1 MAHPGKVQNSQHQE
15 RYQYVPWGSR
25 DDKVRQRGG
34 DKVCW
39 PGNKLEHMK
48 HYLLLA
54 ILAPTVAVAALI
66 LLLLCGCHE
75 TPEECVYKRA
85 VRDTSANVCVGKH
98 GHRMGNST
106 SHPIFVALKE
116 LLNTRMIK
124 LRQKNLQCFIQSC
137 EAAAPWFAVSGNLSV
152 AS

>member
-1 MAHPGKVQNSQHQE
+1 MARPGKVQNSQRQE

-34 DKVCW
+34 DKVCR

-48 HYLLLA
+48 LSVA
-54 ILAPTVAVAALI
+54 RNTGTTVAVAALI
-66 LLLLCGCHE
+66 LFLLCGCHE

-85 VRDTSANVCVGKH
+85 VRDTCANVCVGKH

-116 LLNTRMIK
+116 LLNTRGIK
-124 LRQKNLQCFIQSC
+124 LSQKNLQCFIESC
-137 EAAAPWFAVSGNLSV
+137 EAAAP
-152 AS
+152 